1 MKKLLGI
8 FKPSSGSKKD
18 AGDPDAF
25 DYGAN
30 NIEEKNFEGLSD
42 GDEE

>member
-1 MKKLLGI
+1 MGL
-8 FKPSSGSKKD
+8 FKPSPGRKD

-25 DYGAN
+25 DYQAN

-42 GDEE
+42 GNEE